1 MLTAQTLRIGG
12 RYNWKNQPE
21 RLIYTGMCEPRN
33 GRWHQFEKVDEP
45 GRVWCEVL
53 GSDLH
58 MLEETPA
65 ADGVIVVGEAQQPGE
80 TYLAYLARCEREG
93 RNTKPQA
100 KDPDL
105 CREPGCSNPT
115 KTPVSAWCRE
125 HDRAGGAPHA

>member
-65 ADGVIVVGEAQQPGE
+65 ADGVDVSRGGEQ
-80 TYLAYLARCEREG
+80 
-93 RNTKPQA
+93 
-100 KDPDL
+100 
-105 CREPGCSNPT
+105 
-115 KTPVSAWCRE
+115 
-125 HDRAGGAPHA
+125 